1 MVSKKNNSKKRSIYE
16 PAGSTRVS
24 RRKIYKYYKKLIGGA
39 GPDTTPGSVSEPVV
53 KSMSDSDLLMDAS
66 EPTPEPET
74 KSVTEPE
81 TKSVTEPET
90 KPLMDASEP
99 MPEPETKSVTEPETK
114 PLMDASEPMP
124 EPETKPLMDASE
136 PVPEPTIETA
146 EPPKDNSIVGTMMN
160 SASEFGKKVFGTGSD
175 SSVDQTDN
183 VDQTNDDLYELDEP
197 TPTPTLIGDESAE
210 AGPDCM
216 EQERVIAE
224 KEKVNESKDAIIEAK
239 DAIIAAKEEVIAEL
253 RKEIELLQPEDNEI
267 SPVMNDSFESSSD
280 LSLSPLSPLSPLPS
294 IPSSDNTFTT
304 ESESSPELNTDLSG
318 PTDETLE
325 NNTPIPPKNP
335 EMVGGKRR
343 GKSMKKHRRTIR
355 RSKKHP
361 RHRVYYG

>member
-39 GPDTTPGSVSEPVV
+39 GPDSTPGFVSEPV
-53 KSMSDSDLLMDAS
+53 KSMPDSDLLMDAS
-66 EPTPEPET
+66 EPETKPVMTTSEPVPEPDT
-74 KSVTEPE
+74 KPLMDASE
-81 TKSVTEPET
+81 SVTEPET

-99 MPEPETKSVTEPETK
+99 
-114 PLMDASEPMP
+114 
-124 EPETKPLMDASE
+124 
-136 PVPEPTIETA
+136 VPQPTIEAA

-160 SASEFGKKVFGTGSD
+160 SASEFGKKVFGTGND
-175 SSVDQTDN
+175 SSVDQTDK
-183 VDQTNDDLYELDEP
+183 NDELYELDQP
-197 TPTPTLIGDESAE
+197 TISPTTMDDESAE
-210 AGPDCM
+210 PGPDCM

-253 RKEIELLQPEDNEI
+253 RKEIELLQPEDNKI
-267 SPVMNDSFESSSD
+267 SPVMNDSSESSSD
-280 LSLSPLSPLSPLPS
+280 LSLPSIPS
-294 IPSSDNTFTT
+294 IPSSDNTFKP
-304 ESESSPELNTDLSG
+304 ESESSPELNADISG
-318 PTDETLE
+318 ATDETLE

-343 GKSMKKHRRTIR
+343 GKSVKKHRRTIR

>member
-74 KSVTEPE
+74 KSVT
-81 TKSVTEPET
+81 
-90 KPLMDASEP
+90 
-99 MPEPETKSVTEPETK
+99 EPETKSVTEPETK